1 MTEQI
6 EKEEEKPRR
15 SISLTLLPIVL
26 FGIMGAV
33 FYNGLNNGD
42 TFRKLPSVL
51 IGKPAPTMDLKPVEG
66 LTINGKQV
74 PTFKGIDL
82 KRGQVSVVNFWAS
95 WCVPCR
101 QEHPQMI
108 TLGKM
113 SEIKLFGINYKNDPA
128 DATEWLRQLGSPYAA
143 IGSDLSGRAGI
154 EWGVVGLP
162 ETYIV
167 DDKGI
172 IQYKFIGP
180 ISKRALENGFM
191 PKLREIIAKTG
202 QANAAE

>member
-1 MTEQI
+1 MTEQT
-6 EKEEEKPRR
+6 ETEEKPRR
-15 SISLTLLPIVL
+15 SILLALLPVLL
-26 FGIMGAV
+26 FGALVLV
-33 FYNGLNNGD
+33 FFIGLTQGD

-51 IGKPAPTMDLKPVEG
+51 IGKPAPTMDMEPVEG
-66 LTINGKQV
+66 LVIDGKQV
-74 PTFKGIDL
+74 PSFKGADL
-82 KRGQVSVVNFWAS
+82 KSGKVTVVNFWAS

-128 DATEWLRQLGSPYAA
+128 DAGQFLRQLGSPYAA
-143 IGSDLSGRAGI
+143 IGSDFRGRAGI

-167 DDKGI
+167 DGKGI
-172 IQYKFIGP
+172 IRYKFIGP
-180 ISKRALENGFM
+180 ISERALKNGFM
-191 PKLREIIAKTG
+191 PKLREIMAETAKS
-202 QANAAE
+202 Q